1 MEGTIALLI
10 PFGFMGMIAAIVIM
24 PRYFRSQERQKMAE
38 LMRAA
43 IERGQP
49 LPPEVVEA
57 MSNNVRAQG
66 GGPILPSP
74 SRDLRTGLIWL
85 GVAVGLACLGFAVS
99 FEDPDALFPLLGC
112 AAFPAF
118 IGVAFIVMWAVA
130 RDKK

>member
-1 MEGTIALLI
+1 MSIAAILGTLV
-10 PFGFMGMIAAIVIM
+10 PFGFMAMIAAIVIM

-49 LPPEVVEA
+49 MPPEVVDA
-57 MSNNVRAQG
+57 MSSNVRAPG
-66 GGPILPSP
+66 LPPSP

-85 GVAVGLACLGFAVS
+85 GVAVGLASMGLAIS
-99 FEDPDALFPLLGC
+99 FEDPDALFPFLGFS
-112 AAFPAF
+112 AFPGF

-130 RDKK
+130 RERK